1 MVQSIINRQLTPVA
15 AKGLVLLSCFAMM
28 SCTGLANK
36 PVTAEHIDKDWP
48 SFGRDFTN
56 QRLSPLTQ
64 INQSNVKDLKL
75 AWQFK
80 SGVAASFQATPI
92 VTQGVR

>member
-1 MVQSIINRQLTPVA
+1 MFLVFQRDIEMRIVMVQSIINRQLTPVA

-64 INQSNVKDLKL
+64 INQSNVKDLKIYL
-75 AWQFK
+75 KVGF
-80 SGVAASFQATPI
+80 
-92 VTQGVR
+92 